1 MKVIPLS
8 EGSFSIDH
16 TKRFLP
22 IDTSK
27 ESLQERPRGSLL
39 VEVQPFAV
47 VLDGSTVLLDA
58 GLGFADERGVPQI
71 HRNLAI
77 AGLSPDDIDM
87 VLLTHLHK
95 DHSAGLVRKDP
106 STGDM
111 LPSFPN
117 ARYFVQRDEFEEAFS
132 KGGASYDTGRLEVL
146 RNDSR
151 LVLLEGEGW
160 IDDTIRYMPSGG
172 HSPFHQVFW
181 IESGGETLF
190 FGGDEAPQL
199 QQMRFPYVAK
209 YDFDG
214 RKAKE
219 WRREWWQ
226 KGREEGWTFL
236 FYHDVKTP
244 TYREGLKHG

>member
-27 ESLQERPRGSLL
+27 ESLQARASGSLL

-58 GLGFADERGVPQI
+58 GLGFTDEGGVPQI
-71 HRNLAI
+71 HRNLAE
-77 AGLSPDDIDM
+77 AGISPYDIDM

-95 DHSAGLVRKDP
+95 DHAAGLVRKDP
-106 STGDM
+106 ATGDM

-117 ARYFVQRDEFEEAFS
+117 ARYFVQREEFEEALS
-132 KGGASYDTGRLEVL
+132 KDGPSYDTGRLEVL

-160 IDDTIRYMPSGG
+160 IEDTVRYMPSGG

-181 IESGGETLF
+181 IENAGETLF

-214 RKAKE
+214 RKARE

-244 TYREGLKHG
+244 TYREVLMEG